1 MNYRQ
6 TGKSRKTI
14 FGSFL
19 ALALALF
26 FTSCQTTS
34 FLLRD
39 KYTDPQVLPVEH
51 LCPQEINW
59 QPVEINGKTDSNFSL
74 VSYIIHEEN
83 VEWKC
88 LKIDLDAENLEIIA
102 APYNKDL
109 GKRFFLK
116 DFSRKNKLLA
126 AVNTVPFDLDG
137 RTFIPVSIVKID
149 NQEICPIN
157 KTYSA
162 LAFSL
167 NPLRAKIVNAQTE
180 EAFENCP
187 YAFGGFFTILQDGQI
202 FEFEKY
208 KRSRTAVGIS
218 ENGRYIY
225 LFACCGIA
233 CPTGR
238 NGLNF
243 QECALI
249 LQKLGAESALEFDG
263 GHSTGLTINGKNA
276 IKPSLQRQVPAA
288 FGLRYKD

>member
-1 MNYRQ
+1 MFYKKIKETRQ
-6 TGKSRKTI
+6 
-14 FGSFL
+14 SFFKQILLL
-19 ALALALF
+19 ALVLF
-26 FTSCQTTS
+26 FSSCKTTS

-39 KYTDPQVLPVEH
+39 KYTDPQVLPVEV
-51 LCPQEINW
+51 LCPQEIEW
-59 QPVEINGKTDSNFSL
+59 QTIEINDKIDSNFKL
-74 VSYIIHEEN
+74 VSFIIKKEN

-88 LKIDLDAENLEIIA
+88 LKIDLDAENLEIVA
-102 APYNKDL
+102 APYSQDL
-109 GKRFFLK
+109 GKRFFLQNYSK
-116 DFSRKNKLLA
+116 KHKLLA

-149 NQEICPIN
+149 NEEICPVN
-157 KTYSA
+157 EDYSA

-167 NPLRAKIVNAQTE
+167 NPLRARIVRNQTQ
-180 EAFENCP
+180 EAFEDCP

-218 ENGRYIY
+218 EDGRYLY
-225 LFACCGIA
+225 LFACCGIN

-243 QECALI
+243 EECALI
-249 LQKLGAESALEFDG
+249 LQKLGAEAAMEFDG
-263 GHSTGLTINGKNA
+263 GHSSGLTINGKNA
-276 IKPSLQRQVPAA
+276 IKPSLQRKVPAA